1 MTRCYATLSQIRT
14 RFGILPTD
22 PTTSDADLLLQL
34 QNASAMIDRHM
45 NTFVFEPMLETRPF
59 DWRDPSYLVLKP
71 STLLAAPTAAK
82 DSEGNAITAGNLTG
96 KTYSKYPNGP
106 YQALQVKNGASFGTG
121 SARYQAVSITGLFGL
136 HLDYSGAWVAT
147 ATVADVGGISN
158 SVTTITVA
166 DSTKFSAGM
175 LIMIGSEMMRVTAT
189 PTATTITVRRAENG
203 SSAASAI
210 QTAPISVYSPMADI
224 VELTLT
230 VAAWLRTRESTSSDT
245 RGAGNT
251 ESEAPTN
258 LPDLL
263 CQMACDYKENFLWQT

>member
-45 NTFVFEPMLETRPF
+45 NMFVFEPMLETRLF

-71 STLLAAPTAAK
+71 STLLAAPTAAT

-96 KTYSKYPNGP
+96 ITYKMYPKGP
-106 YQALQVKNGASFGTG
+106 YQALRVKNGASFGTG
-121 SARYQAVSITGLFGL
+121 SARSQAISMTGLFGL
-136 HLDYSGAWVAT
+136 HLDYSGAWVVTDA
-147 ATVADVGGISN
+147 VGVGGIDN
-158 SVTTITVA
+158 SVTTVPVA
-166 DSTKFSAGM
+166 DSTRFSAGM
-175 LIMIGSEMMRVTAT
+175 LISIGTEFMRVTAT

-203 SSAASAI
+203 SSPASAI

-230 VAAWLRTRESTSSDT
+230 VAAWLRTREFTSTDT

-251 ESEAPTN
+251 ESEAPSN

-263 CQMACDYKENFLWQT
+263 CDMACDYKENFLWQS